1 MKKRI
6 IAAALTVLMLLGAL
20 PALAQEE
27 PGRDCFSVGLEAL
40 ESAMQAQGVE
50 ITARFAPEAMLS
62 TKTDALNVLKALFER
77 ASVVYRTDGMRESA
91 QLCWDDAPLADLAL
105 LRTEDAVVLS
115 GSVLPFAIAARDEQR
130 LYHTLGMNAAF
141 AQITAQSAW
150 LTPVHGFLPAQSGDV
165 TLTQEMLDA
174 LAQETDAAGL
184 TVTQPIAVSWAVDE
198 EGTLTKASMEGAV
211 ALPGE
216 EAPWVIDLAAWGT
229 KAKLSVE
236 GTLTKDES
244 NTLDLAASI
253 TYASNSATRKQNAGH
268 EINVRVKATG
278 KLNGY
283 AKTLSVSVKSTNSWA
298 RAEETGVLTET
309 LRQTT
314 TIAYTDKDP
323 AASKANTSDISVT
336 LKDSASVRSG
346 GTQEAVQ
353 AECTTDV
360 LIEIGGYTL
369 LDGLLSATLRA
380 LEPGEEVLDA
390 QRMQEMTSATAGEAD
405 ATAGEAAWSV
415 AWLEE
420 MSEEQIY
427 EAYEIMNG
435 RIAALMQTIY
445 PTLSEKTQSIIRD
458 GLE

>member
-1 MKKRI
+1 M
-6 IAAALTVLMLLGAL
+6 
-20 PALAQEE
+20 
-27 PGRDCFSVGLEAL
+27 
-40 ESAMQAQGVE
+40 
-50 ITARFAPEAMLS
+50 
-62 TKTDALNVLKALFER
+62 
-77 ASVVYRTDGMRESA
+77 
-91 QLCWDDAPLADLAL
+91 
-105 LRTEDAVVLS
+105 
-115 GSVLPFAIAARDEQR
+115 
-130 LYHTLGMNAAF
+130 
-141 AQITAQSAW
+141 
-150 LTPVHGFLPAQSGDV
+150 
-165 TLTQEMLDA
+165 
-174 LAQETDAAGL
+174 
-184 TVTQPIAVSWAVDE
+184 
-198 EGTLTKASMEGAV
+198 
-211 ALPGE
+211 
-216 EAPWVIDLAAWGT
+216 
-229 KAKLSVE
+229 
-236 GTLTKDES
+236 
-244 NTLDLAASI
+244 
-253 TYASNSATRKQNAGH
+253 
-268 EINVRVKATG
+268 
-278 KLNGY
+278 
-283 AKTLSVSVKSTNSWA
+283 
-298 RAEETGVLTET
+298 LTET
-309 LRQTT
+309 LKQTT

-390 QRMQEMTSATAGEAD
+390 QRMQEMTSATAGEA
-405 ATAGEAAWSV
+405 AWSV